1 MTEIKKTTQDVV
13 KEQSVDTK
21 LGDGIRGELTF
32 HDKVIEKI
40 VALALKDV
48 PGLLGVSGGFF
59 SNFTGKLV
67 NTDNSTDGIEV
78 EVGKKQVA
86 VDLDVVA
93 EFGKD
98 VNEIFEAIKKTV
110 SEKVAKMTGLEVVE
124 VNVNVVDVKSREQY
138 KEEQVTVQDRVSDA
152 AQSTGQYVSEK
163 TEEASDKLSKEADKL
178 KDKNTSRVK

>member
-1 MTEIKKTTQDVV
+1 M
-13 KEQSVDTK
+13 
-21 LGDGIRGELTF
+21 
-32 HDKVIEKI
+32 
-40 VALALKDV
+40 
-48 PGLLGVSGGFF
+48 
-59 SNFTGKLV
+59 
-67 NTDNSTDGIEV
+67 
-78 EVGKKQVA
+78 GKKQVA

-163 TEEASDKLSKEADKL
+163 TEEASDKLSKEADKM